1 MDKSLKISF
10 RVDSSEQIGA
20 GHLMRCLA
28 LADELQQQDHQVTFV
43 CRELKGNL
51 IDLIKHKVFILP
63 EDVNFQSENLYLD
76 WLGATQE
83 QDAKQTIKTFSD
95 SIDLLIVDSY
105 ALDEVWH
112 KQLRQ
117 FTKRIMAIDDL
128 ADRKFDCDLVLNQN
142 LGSQAEDYKKKVSD
156 NCKLLLGCN
165 YALLRPEFSKMRER
179 ALKKRKSTKEIKN
192 ILISFGG
199 SDIDNIT
206 YEILQQIND
215 SFNVVV
221 ILGGASTHNIMIKDY
236 VKDKNIAVI
245 ISADNMVEL
254 MLNTDLAIGAGGSTS
269 WERCCLGLPTLL
281 YVLAEN
287 QKEIAKNLEKLGAA
301 ILVKDLKNDL
311 QMIVSDINLW
321 QDMSSKAQNICNGT
335 GVKRVIQEL

>member
-1 MDKSLKISF
+1 
-10 RVDSSEQIGA
+10 
-20 GHLMRCLA
+20 
-28 LADELQQQDHQVTFV
+28 
-43 CRELKGNL
+43 
-51 IDLIKHKVFILP
+51 
-63 EDVNFQSENLYLD
+63 
-76 WLGATQE
+76 
-83 QDAKQTIKTFSD
+83 
-95 SIDLLIVDSY
+95 
-105 ALDEVWH
+105 
-112 KQLRQ
+112 
-117 FTKRIMAIDDL
+117 
-128 ADRKFDCDLVLNQN
+128 LVLNQN